1 MSEIELKSSHYEM
14 HLLALDCQP
23 AKLYVGRSLGAL
35 IVICSLTD
43 LLDIGRHE
51 SERDTNESVS
61 TESGSG
67 VQNSDLT
74 RPNSAGSSQPCQ
86 TPSIQSSTNS
96 LSVEER
102 LKRIREADKLKQQ
115 QRYCAYIETQR
126 QAEMARLR
134 HQEDRRR
141 KIEEMRLKEQTRR
154 LNASERRAALEMSNR
169 ARLERIR
176 QRSVNR
182 SGTNLLP
189 RQNTAQDYPSRTTS
203 NSPLGSARNPGCLM
217 TTSCVVAFGSSAPRS
232 ILISNRSN
240 SSSECDR
247 VGRPNQRRKFTTID
261 GTERVTDAKNR
272 ENKAKVKNAAPSSS
286 HSAVSAR
293 SSSAE
298 GNSRQTKRQTK
309 PHSSDCTLNSKK
321 ISQNNRETK
330 RNGNFAVPSVM
341 AKSVSKTLPSR
352 RCSPPPSCPSNI
364 QESGT
369 ATASFPTVPQ
379 SLSLS
384 ESEIKAFTTE
394 GFSDA
399 IVSSDKSAPPDSS
412 KVVDVKDDL
421 LAFASQVGPIKAE
434 THGSGD
440 GVVLSEMEAAVY
452 RAKLIEQRRLAKER
466 RQKEEEEEKRR
477 VEEENRLRSMQ
488 QEQARLAAE
497 EELRLKEEQAIRQ
510 AEETQRK
517 KEAEEI
523 ARLEAEK
530 AERLAKLQRDE
541 EERSLRRKKLYTIM
555 SRVKR
560 SSSPE
565 KTNDVQDCEID
576 KINQR
581 VCSDINAHHNDTDI
595 PIFDSTQDDSSIV
608 RTVVNKKLCNNV
620 EKTGES
626 SSTDINHEEELEVDN
641 ATLTVASGQNETLA
655 RNLITMPSLDPDSS
669 VTQNTPVFK
678 SALLQ
683 SMLAK
688 GRLSTHVKEAVAGLR
703 RNASQTQVNS
713 SEDDSPLHYPL
724 MNAANEDIDSVIMKH
739 ESSKT
744 TSENCGLPHFN
755 GSK

>member
-1 MSEIELKSSHYEM
+1 
-14 HLLALDCQP
+14 
-23 AKLYVGRSLGAL
+23 
-35 IVICSLTD
+35 
-43 LLDIGRHE
+43 
-51 SERDTNESVS
+51 
-61 TESGSG
+61 
-67 VQNSDLT
+67 
-74 RPNSAGSSQPCQ
+74 
-86 TPSIQSSTNS
+86 
-96 LSVEER
+96 
-102 LKRIREADKLKQQ
+102 
-115 QRYCAYIETQR
+115 
-126 QAEMARLR
+126 
-134 HQEDRRR
+134 
-141 KIEEMRLKEQTRR
+141 
-154 LNASERRAALEMSNR
+154 
-169 ARLERIR
+169 
-176 QRSVNR
+176 
-182 SGTNLLP
+182 
-189 RQNTAQDYPSRTTS
+189 
-203 NSPLGSARNPGCLM
+203 M

-232 ILISNRSN
+232 ICTQTSAAALRLKQAFEARLASYLTGRHSGCFFTAAATPYYSCFIDPSHVPRPPTSVYKSRPSNRGVAQTRRASSAHASVLHHTKSSYTRVTHARRPQNVFTNRSTVSESDQSVSTKDSKSLNTNTVPDEHNLEGIHTSEVISNRSN

-272 ENKAKVKNAAPSSS
+272 ENKVKVKNAAPSSS

-298 GNSRQTKRQTK
+298 GNSRQTSASVFERLASSRNTQKDKQK
-309 PHSSDCTLNSKK
+309 PSHSSDCTLNSKK

-541 EERSLRRKKLYTIM
+541 EERSLRRKKLHTIM

-565 KTNDVQDCEID
+565 KTNDVQHCEID